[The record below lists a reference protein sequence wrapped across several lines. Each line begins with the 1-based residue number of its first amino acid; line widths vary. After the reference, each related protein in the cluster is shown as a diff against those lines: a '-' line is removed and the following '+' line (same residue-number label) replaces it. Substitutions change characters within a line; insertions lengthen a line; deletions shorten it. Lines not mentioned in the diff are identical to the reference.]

1 MKRLLFITGNR
12 LGDVVISTGL
22 LRAFQNRY
30 GDAQV
35 TIVCG
40 PVAASLFDCWPG
52 VDRVIRLEKKRFDLH
67 WLKLWRDCFP
77 TRWDHIVDLRGSALS
92 YLLNARARSI
102 SRGGRKAGLR
112 LHHHGALLQCCPT
125 PQPEVHTTEKHRR
138 KARSLLPKGPAW
150 IAIAPTANWCGK
162 IWPAASFRALCE
174 RFIRDGYR
182 IAVFYGPGPQEKAR
196 AEPFLAE
203 PACHHVDVGGDRA
216 LPEVIALLQ
225 RCSAFIG
232 NDSGLMHLAAAAGTP
247 TIGLFG
253 PSRASEY
260 APSGPCATYI
270 QAEGPEGEAPIDGI
284 SVDKVFDVACDLL
297 RRGQ

>member
-30 GDAQV
+30 ADARV
-35 TIVCG
+35 TVVCG

-52 VDRVIRLEKKRFDLH
+52 IDRVIRLEKKRFDLH
-67 WLKLWRDCFP
+67 WLKLWFDCFP
-77 TRWDHIVDLRGSALS
+77 TRWDHVVDLRGSAMS
-92 YLLNARARSI
+92 YLIKAKQRSV
-102 SRGGRKAGLR
+102 SRGGRRAGLR

-125 PQPEVHTTEKHRR
+125 PQPEVHTSEFHRK
-138 KARSLLPKGPAW
+138 KAEALLPKGTAW
-150 IAIAPTANWCGK
+150 IAVAPTANWCGK
-162 IWPAASFRALCE
+162 MWPASSFKTLCQL
-174 RFIRDGYR
+174 FAQNGYK
-182 IAVFYGPGPQEKAR
+182 IAIFYGPGPQERAR
-196 AEPFLAE
+196 AAPVLEGALNQYI
-203 PACHHVDVGGDRA
+203 DVGGDRS
-216 LPEVIALLQ
+216 LPEVIAMLQ
-225 RCSAFIG
+225 RCAAFIG

-270 QAEGPEGEAPIDGI
+270 QAEGPEGEAPIDRI
-284 SVDKVFDVACDLL
+284 AVDKVFEVACDLL
-297 RRGQ
+297 NQSQ